1 MPHGKIMDI
10 PDGMFQCSMNHRIY
24 SDYSLGIWDDGQWIS
39 WEYIDEHAEEMELRR
54 EFPKASIELIN
65 NFQSLVDAAV
75 EYKEITGR
83 YLDIWGELGEV
94 YAEVK
99 YGLKRHRSF
108 APGSDGKIGN
118 DFCEVK
124 TITPMKSVDR
134 VQVKRAGNF
143 NKLLIVKID
152 GDYNFTSK
160 LIDRKAIRKSSGK
173 FARVAWSHGDA
184 GGA

>member
-1 MPHGKIMDI
+1 MDI
-10 PDGMFQCSMNHRIY
+10 PDGMVQCSMNHRLY
-24 SDYSLGIWDDGQWIS
+24 TDSSLGIWDEGAWIS

-65 NFQSLVDAAV
+65 NFQSLLDAAAQ
-75 EYKEITGR
+75 YKVITGR

-99 YGLKRHRSF
+99 YGLKRHRYC

-152 GDYNFTSK
+152 GDYNFTSR
-160 LIDRKAIRKSSGK
+160 LIDRKVIGKGSGK
-173 FARVAWSHGDA
+173 FARVGWSHGDA